1 MVRGQGLPAAS
12 APLVYDWCMSA
23 MTRTNIEI
31 DDELVARVMK
41 RYELRTKKE
50 AVDLALR
57 EVAGTPL
64 TREFLDSVE
73 GMGWDGDLAEMR
85 RSRISEW

>member
-1 MVRGQGLPAAS
+1 MGH
-12 APLVYDWCMSA
+12 

-31 DDELVARVMK
+31 DDELVTRVMK

-85 RSRISEW
+85 RSRISQW

>member
-1 MVRGQGLPAAS
+1 MR
-12 APLVYDWCMSA
+12 
-23 MTRTNIEI
+23 
-31 DDELVARVMK
+31 

-57 EVAGTPL
+57 RAAGMPL
-64 TREFLDSVE
+64 TREFLDEVH

-85 RSRISEW
+85 NDTIEEI

>member
-1 MVRGQGLPAAS
+1 
-12 APLVYDWCMSA
+12 MST

-31 DDELVARVMK
+31 DDELVAIVMK
-41 RYELRTKKE
+41 RYELKTKKD

-57 EVAGTPL
+57 QVAGTPL

-85 RSRISEW
+85 KSRGFDW